1 MSKKEKEAKE
11 EKEPQEKAEKTAKA
25 SEKKEKKDEKKKS
38 ETDMLKEQLE
48 EANDKFLRL
57 NAEYQNFKRRSEKEK
72 QETYSFAKVDIIKE
86 LLPVIDNLER
96 AIASD
101 GNNDYDGLKKGV
113 EMTFDS
119 LMTTLSKLGIEVYG
133 ESGETFDPNLHNA
146 VMHIED
152 DKYKDGEIVDVY
164 QKGYKAGEKVIRPA
178 MVRSAN

>member
-25 SEKKEKKDEKKKS
+25 SEKKDEKKKS

-152 DKYKDGEIVDVY
+152 EKYGENTVAACF
-164 QKGYKAGEKVIRPA
+164 QTGFMMGEKVIRFA
-178 MVRSAN
+178 MVQVAN

>member
-25 SEKKEKKDEKKKS
+25 SEKKDEKKKS

-101 GNNDYDGLKKGV
+101 GNND
-113 EMTFDS
+113 
-119 LMTTLSKLGIEVYG
+119 
-133 ESGETFDPNLHNA
+133 
-146 VMHIED
+146 
-152 DKYKDGEIVDVY
+152 
-164 QKGYKAGEKVIRPA
+164 
-178 MVRSAN
+178 

>member
-25 SEKKEKKDEKKKS
+25 SEKKDEKKKS

-119 LMTTLSKLGIEVYG
+119 LMRFTAKAEKPLIRIFTMRLCILRTINIKTAKSWMFIKKAIKRVKKLFAPPWFARQTKLKTI
-133 ESGETFDPNLHNA
+133 
-146 VMHIED
+146 
-152 DKYKDGEIVDVY
+152 
-164 QKGYKAGEKVIRPA
+164 
-178 MVRSAN
+178 

>member
-25 SEKKEKKDEKKKS
+25 SEKKDEKKKS

-146 VMHIED
+146 VMHVED
-152 DKYKDGEIVDVY
+152 ENLGENIIAEEF
-164 QKGYKAGEKVIRPA
+164 QKGYMYRDSVVRHSMVKV
-178 MVRSAN
+178 AN

>member
-11 EKEPQEKAEKTAKA
+11 EKQPQEKAEKTSKA
-25 SEKKEKKDEKKKS
+25 SEKKDEKKES
-38 ETDMLKEQLE
+38 ETDMLKKQLE

-152 DKYKDGEIVDVY
+152 EKYGENTVAACF
-164 QKGYKAGEKVIRPA
+164 QTGFMMGEKVIRFA
-178 MVRSAN
+178 MVQVAN